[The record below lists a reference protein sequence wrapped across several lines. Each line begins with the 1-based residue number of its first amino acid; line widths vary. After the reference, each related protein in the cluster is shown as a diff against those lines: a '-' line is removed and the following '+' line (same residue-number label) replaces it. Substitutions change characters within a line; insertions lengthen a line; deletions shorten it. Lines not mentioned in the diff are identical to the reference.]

1 MRKGIRGNE
10 GNCSGHKTS
19 LPFGDGDVHFCWC
32 YASHLPVGTLDHL
45 INDFSWDFP
54 YFDCFLRPLPLFPSS
69 HLFLPLILFPFLYI
83 FQSSLPQV
91 SSKEEL
97 EIVIINHL
105 VFNWVLINICG
116 LRSHPSLRI
125 SGGVMKVYII
135 LTPSPKRK
143 HYGLGQITCQHY
155 ANV

>member
-1 MRKGIRGNE
+1 MRKNIRGKK

-19 LPFGDGDVHFCWC
+19 LFICNSFAFGGMVTDISVDVMPAISW
-32 YASHLPVGTLDHL
+32 VGTLAHL
-45 INDFSWDFP
+45 MTFLGISFT
-54 YFDCFLRPLPLFPSS
+54 FDCFSRPLPLFPSS
-69 HLFLPLILFPFLYI
+69 HLPLPLIPFPFLYI

-125 SGGVMKVYII
+125 SGGVMEVYII
-135 LTPSPKRK
+135 LTSSPKRNT
-143 HYGLGQITCQHY
+143 ID
-155 ANV
+155 